1 MLNFVFYSVPIFVSA
16 STKLY
21 LKGNDEEKWLLTAMS
36 MIVLNALVFMLTHT
50 CVCVRACAYVHIY
63 IAYLCLNR

>member
-16 STKLY
+16 STELY

-36 MIVLNALVFMLTHT
+36 MIVLNALVFMAYTYV
-50 CVCVRACAYVHIY
+50 CVCVRAHACMYTSTLPTCV
-63 IAYLCLNR
+63 